1 MALKPVK
8 PRNISRSPLQRPV
21 GGVPFAPAYVQK
33 TKSNSGLWIFLLL
46 VLAGGAFYYV
56 YTHQETPVVDNTPR
70 VIVVGNPEDAARQS
84 TDSQETQ
91 QQRPKKTAMGSVGAP
106 E

>member
-1 MALKPVK
+1 MALNPVK

-21 GGVPFAPAYVQK
+21 GGAPFAPAYVQK

-56 YTHQETPVVDNTPR
+56 YTHQETPVADNTPK
-70 VIVVGNPEDAARQS
+70 VIVVGNPDDAARQNS
-84 TDSQETQ
+84 DDQGNL
-91 QQRPKKTAMGSVGAP
+91 QRPKKTAMGTVGAR

>member
-33 TKSNSGLWIFLLL
+33 AKSNSGLWIFLLL

-56 YTHQETPVVDNTPR
+56 YTHRETPVADNTPR
-70 VIVVGNPEDAARQS
+70 VIVVGNPEDAA
-84 TDSQETQ
+84 DSQDTQ
-91 QQRPKKTAMGSVGAP
+91 QQRPKKTAMGSVGAR

>member
-8 PRNISRSPLQRPV
+8 PRNISRSPLHRPV
-21 GGVPFAPAYVQK
+21 GGAPFAPAYVQK
-33 TKSNSGLWIFLLL
+33 TKSNSGLWIFLLM

-56 YTHQETPVVDNTPR
+56 YTHQETPVVDNTPN
-70 VIVVGNPEDAARQS
+70 VIVVGNPEDAA
-84 TDSQETQ
+84 DSQDTQ